1 MSSNATPQTFFM
13 TGCGSGIGQYVA
25 DLLVDRGDRV
35 YATDVNLAALEEHA
49 KTTGWPEERVRL
61 DVFDVRFADAWEE
74 VFARAVEA
82 FGRIDVC
89 MNIAGVMFSGWAHE
103 QPVNEVDLQI
113 DVNTK
118 GVIWG
123 TQVAARH
130 MKEMGGGHIVNI
142 SSLAGISSIP
152 GISVYSASKFAV
164 RGFSLAAGFE
174 LKRHGVY
181 VTTFCPNAIRTPL
194 LKQASEH
201 DAGAMVFSSGRL
213 LTLEEIGEVML
224 NRVLTKKQPEVSVPL
239 RWAVTARIAN
249 LLPNFGAA
257 LLPSL
262 FKKGRRFQSELAN
275 SAKDDTVD
283 TH

>member
-1 MSSNATPQTFFM
+1 MSSNTSPQTFFL

-49 KTTGWPEERVRL
+49 KAKGWPEERVRL
-61 DVFDVRFADAWEE
+61 DAFDVRFADAWEE
-74 VFARAVEA
+74 VFARAVDA

-103 QPVNEVDLQI
+103 QPVSEVDLQI

-213 LTLEEIGEVML
+213 LTLEEIGDVML
-224 NRVLTKKQPEVSVPL
+224 NRVLTKKQPEVSIPL

-262 FKKGRRFQSELAN
+262 FKKGRKFQSKHAN
-275 SAKDDTVD
+275 SVRDDTD
-283 TH
+283 

>member
-25 DLLVDRGDRV
+25 DLLIDRGDRV

-49 KTTGWPEERVRL
+49 KTKGWPEERVRL
-61 DVFDVRFADAWEE
+61 DAFDVRFADAWEQ
-74 VFARAVEA
+74 VFARAVDA

-142 SSLAGISSIP
+142 SSLAGISAIP
-152 GISVYSASKFAV
+152 GIAVYSASKFAV

-174 LKRHGVY
+174 LRRHGVY

-194 LKQASEH
+194 LKQASKH

-213 LTLEEIGEVML
+213 LTLEEIGDVML
-224 NRVLTKKQPEVSVPL
+224 NRVLTKKQPEVSIPL
-239 RWAVTARIAN
+239 RWAMTARIAN

>member
-1 MSSNATPQTFFM
+1 MSSNTSPQTFFM

-25 DLLVDRGDRV
+25 DLLIERGDRV
-35 YATDVNLAALEEHA
+35 YATDVNRTALEAHA
-49 KTTGWPEERVRL
+49 KATGWPEERVRL
-61 DVFDVRFADAWEE
+61 DAFDVRFADAWEE
-74 VFARAVEA
+74 VFARAVGA

-103 QPVNEVDLQI
+103 QPVSEVDLQI

-174 LKRHGVY
+174 LRRHGVY

-213 LTLEEIGEVML
+213 LTLEEIGAVML
-224 NRVLTKKQPEVSVPL
+224 NRVLTKKQPEVSIPL

-262 FKKGRRFQSELAN
+262 FKKGRKFQSRLAD
-275 SAKDDTVD
+275 SVKDDTG
-283 TH
+283 